1 VATYQ
6 INFCQMFNLNSI
18 GVLPSKQ
25 VAPYQMFKEVLENT
39 PHTFIF
45 IITIV
50 QWEGWK
56 IKCKE
61 YGWDKFVVFEM
72 PEFVRNPRYRPPDY
86 PEPRLKLVVMKGQGN
101 DES

>member
-1 VATYQ
+1 MATYQ
-6 INFCQMFNLNSI
+6 ITYTNLYSQ
-18 GVLPSKQ
+18 GYMGGKPVD
-25 VAPYQMFKEVLENT
+25 PYQMLTEVLKNT

-45 IITIV
+45 VISRT
-50 QWEGWK
+50 QWEGWRER
-56 IKCKE
+56 CVQ

-86 PEPRLKLVVMKGQGN
+86 PEPRLKLIVMKGQGT

>member
-6 INFCQMFNLNSI
+6 MQYNHMYSFSKIGQDSKEVDPYCMFR
-18 GVLPSKQ
+18 
-25 VAPYQMFKEVLENT
+25 EVLENT

-45 IITIV
+45 VISLP

-56 IKCKE
+56 SRCKE
-61 YGWDKFVVFEM
+61 YGLDKFVVFEM
-72 PEFVRNPRYRPPDY
+72 PKFVRNPRYRPPDY
-86 PEPRLKLVVMKGQGN
+86 PEPRLKLIVMKGQGS